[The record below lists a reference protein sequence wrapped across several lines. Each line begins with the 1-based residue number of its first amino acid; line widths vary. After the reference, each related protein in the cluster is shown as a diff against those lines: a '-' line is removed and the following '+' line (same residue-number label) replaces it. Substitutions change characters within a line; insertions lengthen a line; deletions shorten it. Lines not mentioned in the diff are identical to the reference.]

1 MIAGHGQASLFSP
14 PWTVEEMV
22 ACFVV
27 KDNAGQA
34 LAYGYFCGKGAHQGR
49 TPRIATNMA
58 KLPELLELS
67 ATC

>member
-49 TPRIATNMA
+49 IPRIATNMA